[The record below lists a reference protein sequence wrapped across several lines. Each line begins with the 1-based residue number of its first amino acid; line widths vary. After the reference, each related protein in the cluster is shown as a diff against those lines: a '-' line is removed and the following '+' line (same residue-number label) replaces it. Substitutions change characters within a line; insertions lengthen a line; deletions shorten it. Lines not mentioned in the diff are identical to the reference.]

1 MFILLKRFSSP
12 KRREKCA
19 AARQEAAK
27 AEQVYRQA
35 ATNAS
40 EDALDY
46 EKTTNTSQENEGNNA
61 LKGVEKVPGTQ
72 ECAIAIDV

>member
-19 AARQEAAK
+19 AAK